1 MYRLEIYVYIYTFI
15 LFMQDWKQ
23 YQDILHISTIYL
35 HASNLA
41 TVGQSSTDG
50 NKKFQRLLIKLLT
63 SKNTLHEG
71 KLLPILLYI

>member
-1 MYRLEIYVYIYTFI
+1 
-15 LFMQDWKQ
+15 MQDWKQ

>member
-1 MYRLEIYVYIYTFI
+1 
-15 LFMQDWKQ
+15 MQDWKQ

-50 NKKFQRLLIKLLT
+50 KKSLKD
-63 SKNTLHEG
+63 
-71 KLLPILLYI
+71 Y